1 VRIDAVMAL
10 KHLSVNNIMS
20 RDTENLIKIFETLD
34 AERQKS
40 LLEFAGF
47 LQSKGNLV
55 AKEVAEP
62 IESPRPDNE
71 TVVGAIKRLKSSYPM
86 IDSMK
91 VFSSAS
97 ELMTEHMIKGRD
109 ADEVIDEMERIFE
122 DFYAEIIKD
131 MKC

>member
-1 VRIDAVMAL
+1 MRIDAVMAL

>member
-1 VRIDAVMAL
+1 
-10 KHLSVNNIMS
+10 MS
-20 RDTENLIKIFETLD
+20 RDTKKMIEIFETLNG
-34 AERQKS
+34 ERQKS
-40 LLEFAGF
+40 LLEFAEF
-47 LQSKGNLV
+47 LQSKGDLV
-55 AKEVAEP
+55 SKEVAEP
-62 IESPRPDNE
+62 VEIPRPDNE

-122 DFYAEIIKD
+122 DFYTEIIRD

>member
-1 VRIDAVMAL
+1 MND
-10 KHLSVNNIMS
+10 IMS
-20 RDTENLIKIFETLD
+20 RDIENLIEIFETLD
-34 AERQKS
+34 SERQKS
-40 LLEFAGF
+40 LLDFAGF

-55 AKEVAEP
+55 TKEVAEP
-62 IESPRPDNE
+62 IEISRPDNE

-122 DFYAEIIKD
+122 DFYAEIIRD